1 MAMVSPNR
9 QWIWLFT
16 LVLITVS
23 QLSGYAGSSEAG
35 PALKKIVFKNV
46 NVVPMN
52 RETVLYSQDVVVH
65 DDKIAAIYP
74 TQSGKTPVDTEIIDG
89 NGKWLLPGLA
99 DMHMHISPQWLSAD
113 WPVNPLK
120 LYLANGVT
128 TVRCFGPKRDQN
140 KTTGYLF
147 TWRKKISEG
156 KLHGP
161 VIYSCGPILYGPVK
175 NPAAEIKNTCKS
187 WLYTI

>member
-1 MAMVSPNR
+1 MPNYSYSSETVMTMVTPNR

-74 TQSGKTPVDTEIIDG
+74 TQSGNTPVDTEIIDG

-128 TVRCFGPKRDQN
+128 TGRWYDEQ
-140 KTTGYLF
+140 T
-147 TWRKKISEG
+147 IS
-156 KLHGP
+156 
-161 VIYSCGPILYGPVK
+161 
-175 NPAAEIKNTCKS
+175 NWIKP
-187 WLYTI
+187 